1 MKKLILAFAS
11 VLISIQGF
19 SQAALPTSYNF
30 DNFSS
35 AASLPTGWSTNIA
48 GTFTYASGQTG
59 LAGKLD
65 NAPAQGEYVQIQTA
79 DPMGTVSYY
88 LKGWIGGGPT
98 SWSGTFK
105 VQESVDG
112 TNWTDLTTY
121 TTLNSNAYELYTSS
135 PASASRYVRFYFAN
149 KVTGCNVG
157 IDDVSVTLGV
167 LPNRE
172 INVQQN
178 SATIFSGGSAAPF
191 GTPVSTPANITFTVQ
206 NQGSTEALD
215 ISSISFTGADAA
227 DYSVGSPSTP
237 FTINGSSSQ
246 NVVVSFNP
254 TANGTRYATMEINS
268 NDADESVYSIVLN
281 CTGGQYASEPTAAA
295 TSLTFS
301 NIKSYRYTATL
312 TGASSGAE
320 GYVVLRKKGSAITAS
335 PADGQ
340 VYGPGDPIGDAKVV
354 YVGNSGTFNPN
365 DVVENTTY
373 YFAVFSYNGSGVVR
387 NYLQSNPLTANVTSA
402 TNNFGTLYS
411 GINTANSTFVS
422 DLQALI
428 NPHTSIFYGNYDE
441 TMVRLFEARD
451 TTNGQRVLSCVY
463 SGENYV
469 YSEPFGWAYM
479 SREHTYCHA
488 WMPTNPADNPE
499 LPEYDDQHHLFP
511 AQFENANQVR
521 LDYPLG
527 EVVTP
532 SVTYL
537 DCKLGMNANGKLV
550 FEPRDAHKGDA
561 ARALFYMATTYNG
574 VSGHNWG
581 LPNTSTRY
589 QDQNVLRK
597 WHYQDPPS
605 SYEKARNEFLD
616 SLQGNRNPFID
627 HPEYACYI
635 NFQTM
640 EYIAGATEPCSTT
653 NVGFEEAILN
663 ELMILP
669 NPSAGLFTVVLET
682 KSADINLVVR
692 DMAGKIVHTQF
703 IKGGINQTIGA
714 LDLQHFAN
722 GVYILQANA
731 KGATT
736 YGRLVIQK

>member
-1 MKKLILAFAS
+1 MRKIFLGLASILMT
-11 VLISIQGF
+11 LQGF

-35 AASLPTGWSTNIA
+35 AASLPTGWTTNVS
-48 GTFTYASGQTG
+48 GTFTYASGQSG
-59 LAGKLD
+59 LAGKIDL
-65 NAPAQGEYVQIQTA
+65 QGEYVQIQTA
-79 DPMGTVSYY
+79 DPIGTLSYY

-105 VQESVDG
+105 VQESTTG
-112 TNWTDLTTY
+112 STWTDLASY
-121 TTLNSNAYELYTSS
+121 TTLNSNAYELFTAT
-135 PASASRYVRFYFAN
+135 PASASRYVRFYFDT

-157 IDDVSVTLGV
+157 IDDVSATLGV
-167 LPNRE
+167 LDNRE
-172 INVQQN
+172 INVKQN
-178 SATIFSGGSAAPF
+178 GATIFNGGSAAAL
-191 GTPVSTPANITFTVQ
+191 GTPVGTPVNLTFSVE
-206 NQGSTEALD
+206 NQGAAEALD
-215 ISSISFTGADAA
+215 ISSVVFSGLDAG
-227 DYSVGSPSTP
+227 DYSVVSPSTP
-237 FTINGSSSQ
+237 FSIAGGTAQDVI
-246 NVVVSFNP
+246 VSFNP

-268 NDADESVYSIVLN
+268 NDADEAVYSIVLN
-281 CTGGQYASEPTAAA
+281 CTGGLFATEPTEAA
-295 TSLTFS
+295 TALTFS

-312 TGASSGAE
+312 EGTSGAE
-320 GYVVLRKKGSAITAS
+320 GYLVLRKAGSAVTGA
-335 PADGQ
+335 PVDG
-340 VYGPGDPIGDAKVV
+340 VNYGIGDPIGDAKVV
-354 YVGNSGTFNPN
+354 YNGAAGVFNPN
-365 DVVENTTY
+365 DVVENTNY
-373 YFAVFSYNGSGVVR
+373 HFAVYSYNGSGVVR
-387 NYLQSNPLTANVTSA
+387 NYLQSTPLVANVTSA
-402 TNNFGTLYS
+402 ANNFGTLYS

-451 TTNGQRVLSCVY
+451 TTNGQRVLTCVY
-463 SGENYV
+463 SGEQYI
-469 YSEPFGWAYM
+469 YTEPFGWSYM

-499 LPEYDDQHHLFP
+499 KPEYNDQHHLFP

-532 SVTYL
+532 ASTYL
-537 DCKLGMNANGKLV
+537 GCKIGQNANGKIV

-561 ARALFYMATTYNG
+561 ARALFYMATAYNG
-574 VSGHNWG
+574 VSGNNWG

-589 QDQNVLRK
+589 QDQNILRK

-605 SYEKARNEFLD
+605 SYEMARNEFLD

-640 EYIAGATEPCSTT
+640 EYLAGAAEPCSNT
-653 NVGFEEAILN
+653 NVGIEVPVLN
-663 ELMILP
+663 EMMVLP
-669 NPSAGLFTVVLET
+669 NPSAGRFTVVLET
-682 KSADINLVVR
+682 KSADINLIVR
-692 DMAGKIVHTQF
+692 DIAGKIVHTQF
-703 IKGGINQTIGA
+703 IAGGINQTIGS
-714 LDLQHFAN
+714 LDLQHLAN

-731 KGATT
+731 NGSSSNA
-736 YGRLVIQK
+736 RLVIQK